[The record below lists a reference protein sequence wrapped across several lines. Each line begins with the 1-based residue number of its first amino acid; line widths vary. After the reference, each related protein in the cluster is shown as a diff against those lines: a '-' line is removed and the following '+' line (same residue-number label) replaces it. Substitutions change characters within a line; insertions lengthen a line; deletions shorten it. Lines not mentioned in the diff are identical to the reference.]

1 MGEGYSQEKCKACT
15 KADKTYSVSIYDTQ
29 CYVMDSATMDD
40 VNPTN
45 IKLKAGFWRHE
56 FNSSVI
62 AECINLPADCN
73 GGWTPGN
80 PSCYTGHMGA
90 LCESCDIYGIRD
102 EPYAT
107 SAKYKCG

>member
-1 MGEGYSQEKCKACT
+1 
-15 KADKTYSVSIYDTQ
+15 
-29 CYVMDSATMDD
+29 MDSATMDD

-62 AECINLPADCN
+62 AECINLPANCN

-90 LCESCDIYGIRD
+90 LCESCDIYGTRD
-102 EPYAT
+102 EPYAP